1 MLNLNIIAVNYCWLL
16 FNIKLQEAQDRL
28 AGDNHYNGCFQEWYE
43 SLGFDKN
50 KVYRLIN
57 RYDFIVANCDNK
69 NLIEDLP
76 LSLTYEIS
84 KESAD
89 PELKEIKW
97 LMVD

>member
-57 RYDFIVANCDNK
+57 RYDLVVANCDKQKGNK
-69 NLIEDLP
+69 IEG
-76 LSLTYEIS
+76 
-84 KESAD
+84 KNRG
-89 PELKEIKW
+89 
-97 LMVD
+97 